1 MPLIKALI
9 LGIVQGLTEFLPV
22 SSSAHLIIFPDVL
35 GWGEHSLSFDTTL
48 HLGTLSALLVV
59 FRKDILS
66 IIKSLF
72 SDIKKHKKSFN
83 HYSSNSWLS
92 FKIIIAS
99 IPVGLIGLL
108 FEDILEDKFRGIWF
122 VIIFLLVGTLIMYIA
137 EKRFKKRL
145 IVKDEISVGKSFKVG
160 VFQAL
165 ALLPGISRSGS
176 TISGGMLFGLSR
188 KEATRFSFLLSIPAV
203 LAAGVFQIY
212 SSLDYLNMAEI
223 APMIVGFI
231 SSFLVGIIAINFMMK
246 FVKNNKLY
254 PFIFYR
260 LGLAVF
266 LIILFYI

>member
-1 MPLIKALI
+1 MPLIKAFI

-22 SSSAHLIIFPDVL
+22 SSSAHLIIFPELL
-35 GWGEHSLSFDTTL
+35 GWEEHSLSFDTTL
-48 HLGTLSALLVV
+48 HLGTLLALLVV
-59 FRKDILS
+59 FWKDILS

-72 SDIKKHKKSFN
+72 SDIKKHKRSFN
-83 HYSSNSWLS
+83 HYSPNSWLA
-92 FKIIIAS
+92 FKIFVAS
-99 IPVGLIGLL
+99 IPVGLIGLFL
-108 FEDILEDKFRGIWF
+108 GDFLENKFRGIGF

-137 EKRFKKRL
+137 EKKFKKRL

-176 TISGGMLFGLSR
+176 TISGGMLNGLSR
-188 KEATRFSFLLSIPAV
+188 KAAARFSFLLSIPAV
-203 LAAGVFQIY
+203 LAAGISQLF

-223 APMIVGFI
+223 APMMVGFI
-231 SSFLVGIIAINFMMK
+231 SSFVVGVFAINIMMK
-246 FVKNNKLY
+246 FVKSNKLY